1 MHIQAIPRQKHRNQ
15 AYSSSCV
22 QVRCRLIEIEEEMS
36 RLQAAWTVDLVTSSS
51 GSRSMRGRRRLLTA
65 LPRHSQQ
72 QQLAH
77 EECIFIHSYF
87 LW

>member
-36 RLQAAWTVDLVTSSS
+36 RLQAARTVDLVTWEQIYEREKAAADS
-51 GSRSMRGRRRLLTA
+51 LAEA
-65 LPRHSQQ
+65 LAAAAAGP
-72 QQLAH
+72 
-77 EECIFIHSYF
+77 
-87 LW
+87 